1 MTVDVLAIGAHP
13 DDVEICCGGT
23 LVKMARAGRRVGI
36 LHLTSGEAGT
46 RGTSAERRIEAARAA
61 EILGARELEF
71 LALGDGSM
79 RTGPE
84 EEDQVIEVLRRLRP
98 ELVLG
103 PATVDR
109 HPDHERAYRVVAAAC
124 FYSGLARRGAGSPHR
139 PAALFTYMQ
148 NDSFEPSFVVD
159 VTSAWEVK
167 MRALDAYGTQIH
179 PGAGDTGPAAGPVTK
194 ISSRETRLMIEGRAR
209 HYGDQIGAEFGEPYR
224 SRLPLAVPDPWQL
237 LPQGV
242 R

>member
-13 DDVEICCGGT
+13 DDIEICCGGA
-23 LVKMARAGRRVGI
+23 LALMARAGRRVGI

-46 RGTSAERRIEAARAA
+46 RGTTEERRREAAAAA
-61 EILGARELEF
+61 EILGAHELEF
-71 LALGDGSM
+71 LALGDGAL

-84 EEDQVIEVLRRLRP
+84 EEDQVIDVLRRLRP

-103 PATVDR
+103 PATIDR
-109 HPDHERAYRVVAAAC
+109 HPDHERAYAVVAAAC
-124 FYSGLARRGAGSPHR
+124 FYAGLARRGHGSPHR

-159 VTSAWEVK
+159 ISAVWEIK
-167 MRALDAYGTQIH
+167 MRALDAYGTQLH
-179 PGAGDTGPAAGPVTK
+179 PRQGSTNPDDGPVTK
-194 ISSRETRLMIEGRAR
+194 ISSRETRLAIEGRAR
-209 HYGDQIGAEFGEPYR
+209 HYGDQIGAEFGEPYL
-224 SRLPLAVPDPWQL
+224 SRRTLAVADPWQL
-237 LPQGV
+237 LPRGI

>member
-1 MTVDVLAIGAHP
+1 MSVDVLAIGAHP

-23 LVKMARAGRRVGI
+23 LVQMAKAGRSFGI

-46 RGTSAERRIEAARAA
+46 RGTTEERRREAARAA

-71 LALGDGSM
+71 LALGDGAM
-79 RTGPE
+79 RTGAE

-109 HPDHERAYRVVAAAC
+109 HPDHERAYRLVAAAC
-124 FYSGLARRGAGSPHR
+124 FYAGLVRRGSGPPHR

-159 VTSAWEVK
+159 VTGAWETK

-179 PGAGDTGPAAGPVTK
+179 PGAGENNPADGPATK

-209 HYGDQIGAEFGEPYR
+209 HYGDQIGAEFGEPFL
-224 SRLPLAVPDPWQL
+224 SRRPLAVPDPWQL
-237 LPQGV
+237 LPRGL

>member
-23 LVKMARAGRRVGI
+23 LVQMARAGRRVGI

-46 RGTSAERRIEAARAA
+46 RGTTDERRKEAGRAA
-61 EILGARELEF
+61 EILGAHELEF

-109 HPDHERAYRVVAAAC
+109 HPDHERAYCVVAAAC
-124 FYSGLARRGAGSPHR
+124 FYAGLVRRGSGTPHR

-159 VTSAWEVK
+159 VTSAWETK

-179 PGAGDTGPAAGPVTK
+179 PGAGAGNPADGPVTK
-194 ISSRETRLMIEGRAR
+194 ISSRETRLMIDGRAR
-209 HYGDQIGAEFGEPYR
+209 HYGDQIGAEFGEPYL
-224 SRLPLAVPDPWQL
+224 SRLPLAVADPWQL
-237 LPQGV
+237 LPRGI

>member
-23 LVKMARAGRRVGI
+23 LVQMARAGRRTGV

-46 RGTSAERRIEAARAA
+46 RGTPAERRLEAARAA
-61 EILGARELEF
+61 EILGVHELEF
-71 LALGDGSM
+71 LALGDGALRS
-79 RTGPE
+79 GPE

-109 HPDHERAYRVVAAAC
+109 HPDHERSYRLVAAAC
-124 FYSGLARRGAGSPHR
+124 FYAGLARRGSGSPHR

-159 VTSAWEVK
+159 VTSAWEIK
-167 MRALDAYGTQIH
+167 MKALDAYGTQIH
-179 PGAGDTGPAAGPVTK
+179 PSQGESDPADGPLTK
-194 ISSRETRLMIEGRAR
+194 ISSRETRLAIEGRAR
-209 HYGDQIGAEFGEPYR
+209 HYGDQVGAEFGEPFL
-224 SRLPLAVPDPWQL
+224 SRRPLAVADPWQL
-237 LPQGV
+237 LPRGL

>member
-23 LVKMARAGRRVGI
+23 LVQMARAGHRVGI

-46 RGTSAERRIEAARAA
+46 RGTSPERRREAAQAA
-61 EILGARELEF
+61 EILGAHALEF
-71 LALGDGSM
+71 LALGDGAL
-79 RTGPE
+79 RTGPA
-84 EEDQVIEVLRRLRP
+84 EEDQVIEILRRLRP
-98 ELVLG
+98 ELVFG

-109 HPDHERAYRVVAAAC
+109 HPDHERAFSLVAAAC
-124 FYSGLARRGAGSPHR
+124 FYAGLARRGSGTPHR

-159 VTSAWEVK
+159 VTAAWESK
-167 MRALDAYGTQIH
+167 MRALDAYGTQLH
-179 PGAGDTGPAAGPVTK
+179 PSQGESDPAAGPATK

-209 HYGDQIGAEFGEPYR
+209 HYGDQVGAEFGEPFLAR
-224 SRLPLAVPDPWQL
+224 RPLAVADPWQL
-237 LPQGV
+237 LPRGL